1 MQTVY
6 VVIMFRALFTYD
18 ILALLMDGRRLRG
31 VNKASTSAM
40 CSSLGDCSLSTSK
53 RKKMN
58 GSACDPAYDFFSDI
72 DLIKVTIFFPFPMT
86 NTD

>member
-1 MQTVY
+1 MLKGTNFY
-6 VVIMFRALFTYD
+6 VVIMFRALLTFD
-18 ILALLMDGRRLRG
+18 VSVRLMDGRRSRD

-58 GSACDPAYDFFSDI
+58 GSACDPAYDFFAGI
-72 DLIKVTIFFPFPMT
+72 DLIKVTVVFHFQ
-86 NTD
+86 